1 MIVENKAGAAGNIA
15 AEAVARAAP
24 DGYTLVVVAS
34 SHATNVNLYSKLSYD
49 PVKDFA
55 PVSLLTTNFFVVAVP
70 ASSPANTLGE
80 LIALAKTKKGGINY
94 GSAGAGQGN
103 HLGMELL
110 KVRGGF
116 DATHVPY
123 TGIGPATVALLGE
136 QIDVSLLTPPG
147 AVPHVKTGK
156 LKILAMTGLKR
167 SPLMPN
173 VPTVAESG
181 FPGYELSGWI
191 GLLAPAG
198 TPKEIVDK
206 LQQAV
211 AKVLKE
217 PDVIGKLESVMAEPV
232 GSTPQDFASFL
243 QAEIATWG
251 KVIKQSGAK
260 AE

>member
-1 MIVENKAGAAGNIA
+1 M
-15 AEAVARAAP
+15 
-24 DGYTLVVVAS
+24 VVAS

-55 PVSLLTTNFFVVAVP
+55 PISLLTTNFFVVAVP
-70 ASSPANTLGE
+70 ASSPANNLGE
-80 LIALAKTKKGGINY
+80 LIALAKTKKGGLSY
-94 GSAGAGQGN
+94 GSAGSGQGN

-116 DATHVPY
+116 EATHIPY
-123 TGIGPATVALLGE
+123 SGIGPATIGLLSE

-147 AVPHVKTGK
+147 AVPHVKSGK
-156 LKILAMTGLKR
+156 LKALAITAPKR

-198 TPKEIVDK
+198 TPKDIVEK

-211 AKVLKE
+211 AKILKE
-217 PDVIGKLESVMAEPV
+217 PDVLAKLESVMAEPV
-232 GSTPQDFASFL
+232 ASTPAEFATFL
-243 QAEIATWG
+243 QSEISMWG